1 MLPSLNPV
9 WQFSMIGFVMCGI
22 PIILA
27 AMYGVVKRM
36 DVAVR
41 LYLLY
46 LFATFVLDT
55 AALMYLYLWKD
66 SCDGPG
72 TTMSKLSSPVGKA
85 FMCGF
90 LRIISY
96 IFVAVTIC
104 AEVYCLF
111 IVWSLCEDVREGAAG
126 PGLWELLPG
135 KEEAFKKNEGERE
148 GPHACIVGF
157 ATADLPGAY
166 PSPNGPYGA
175 FEELGFDGNSMF
187 GGRARGMNYPISPG
201 HGYGY

>member
-1 MLPSLNPV
+1 
-9 WQFSMIGFVMCGI
+9 MIGFVMCGI
-22 PIILA
+22 PIIFA

-46 LFATFVLDT
+46 LLATFVLDT
-55 AALMYLYLWKD
+55 VALMYLYLWRD

-72 TTMSKLSSPVGKA
+72 TTMSKLISHAGKA

-90 LRIISY
+90 MRIGSY
-96 IFVAVTIC
+96 LFVAVVIS

-111 IVWSLCEDVREGAAG
+111 VVWSLCEDVHEGAAG
-126 PGLWELLPG
+126 PGLWELIPG
-135 KEEAFKKNEGERE
+135 KEGALKKNEGERE
-148 GPHACIVGF
+148 GPHADIVGL
-157 ATADLPGAY
+157 ATSNLPGAY

-175 FEELGFDGNSMF
+175 AEEIGFGRNSIF
-187 GGRARGMNYPISPG
+187 GGRSHEMNYPPSV
-201 HGYGY
+201 GYGYGY